1 MNLSNYAR
9 FPGFHAPRVS
19 RKATNFSEAE
29 EKQDRELTHAEAIRR
44 LHKTVWWMGVMVI
57 TLLIEIM
64 ALQFYYLRDMTDRFN
79 RTDEQLNIILQEL
92 KGVPPPQEYESN
104 EWYSPDL
111 CQPHEYPRDYADP
124 EPSEDYASI

>member
-9 FPGFHAPRVS
+9 FPGFHMPRVT
-19 RKATNFSEAE
+19 RKATDFTEVE
-29 EKQDRELTHAEAIRR
+29 EKQDRELTNAEAIRS

-64 ALQFYYLRDMTDRFN
+64 AVQFYYLRDVTDRFN
-79 RTDEQLNIILQEL
+79 RTDEQLNAILQEM
-92 KGVPPPQEYESN
+92 KGASPNPKELEGY

-111 CQPHEYPRDYADP
+111 CQPHEYSDP
-124 EPSEDYASI
+124 ESTEDFASI